1 MISKGLMQLVLSRV
15 RHFFR
20 EPEAVFWTY
29 GFPVLAVVVLGL
41 AFRSKPEQVIQFDV
55 VEDVASAPVFVALN
69 KSERFEITIQPR
81 DVAMNRLRTNKTTV
95 VVDAGS
101 EGGFQF
107 HFDAANPE
115 ARQARFAIN
124 DAIQRAAGRTDSLS
138 VADVKVTAPG
148 SRYIDFLVP
157 GLIGMN
163 LMGGG
168 LWGVGF
174 TLVDMRVRNLLKR
187 LLATPMRR
195 SDFLLSLVGV
205 RAIFFIP
212 EMAFLLGAAYLLF
225 GVPVRGN
232 PVTVVVIAFVGSVS
246 FAGLGLLTACRAKR
260 IETVSGLMNLVMLP
274 MWLMSGIFFSSERF
288 PDALQPFIQAL
299 PLTQLI
305 NALRAVILEGAGL
318 MSQAVPLAI
327 LLAWG
332 CVSFGLALRW
342 FRWTQ

>member
-1 MISKGLMQLVLSRV
+1 MISNGLIQMVLARV
-15 RHFFR
+15 RLFAR
-20 EPEAVFWTY
+20 EPAAVFWTY
-29 GFPVLAVVVLGL
+29 GFPLLAVIVLGL
-41 AFRSKPEQVIQFDV
+41 AFRSKPDEVIQFDV
-55 VEDVASAPVFVALN
+55 VEGVASQRVLAALGDS
-69 KSERFEITIQPR
+69 KHFDVTVHPR
-81 DVAMNRLRTNKTTV
+81 DVAMKRLRINKTIV
-95 VVDAGS
+95 VVDADAD
-101 EGGFQF
+101 GGFIY
-107 HFDAANPE
+107 HFDGDNPE
-115 ARQARFAIN
+115 ARHARFAID
-124 DAIQRAAGRTDSLS
+124 DALQRAAGRTDP
-138 VADVKVTAPG
+138 APTTDVKVTAPG
-148 SRYIDFLVP
+148 ARYIDFLVP

-163 LMGGG
+163 LMSGG

-205 RAIFFIP
+205 RALFFIP
-212 EMAFLLGAAYLLF
+212 EMAFLLVAAYLLF
-225 GVPVRGN
+225 AVPVRGN
-232 PVTVVVIAFVGSVS
+232 PVTVVLIAFVGSVS
-246 FAGLGLLTACRAKR
+246 FAGLGLLTACRARR

-318 MSQAVPLAI
+318 MSQTAPLLI
-327 LLAWG
+327 MLVWG
-332 CVSFGLALRW
+332 GVSFALALRW

>member
-1 MISKGLMQLVLSRV
+1 MMSKGLIQLVLSRV
-15 RHFFR
+15 RHFLR

-29 GFPVLAVVVLGL
+29 GFPLLAAIVLGL
-41 AFRSKPEQVIQFDV
+41 AFRSKPNEVIQFDV
-55 VEDVASAPVFVALN
+55 VESVASDTTLSAISDL
-69 KSERFEITIQPR
+69 KRFEITVHPEEI
-81 DVAMNRLRTNKTTV
+81 AMDRLRTNKTIV
-95 VVDAGS
+95 VVTGD
-101 EGGFQF
+101 EDGGILFN
-107 HFDAANPE
+107 FDAANPE
-115 ARQARFAIN
+115 ARQARMAID
-124 DAIQRAAGRTDSLS
+124 DAIQRAAGRTDPVSS
-138 VADVKVTAPG
+138 VDVTVTAPG

-205 RAIFFIP
+205 RALFFIP

-225 GVPVRGN
+225 GVPIRGN
-232 PVTVVVIAFVGSVS
+232 PMTVVVIAFVGSVA

-260 IETVSGLMNLVMLP
+260 IETVSGLMNLIMLP

-318 MSQAVPLAI
+318 MSQTVPMLV

-332 CVSFGLALRW
+332 GMSFVLALRW